1 MHMNIHKGPSCP
13 QVIAIVNLNSM
24 CMWFYMELDQ
34 INYAN
39 IILEQ
44 CFGKMLQKSLTYQI
58 MIVVKKQTN
67 KNQQYRHYS
76 T

>member
-1 MHMNIHKGPSCP
+1 MHMNIHKRPFCS
-13 QVIAIVNLNSM
+13 QLIAIVNLNNM

-34 INYAN
+34 INYAS

-58 MIVVKKQTN
+58 MIVVKKQTKIN
-67 KNQQYRHYS
+67 SIDITAHE
-76 T
+76 